1 MNRLITVLAI
11 SFIGFPSTMAQ
22 APPDG
27 TIQALLAEVRQLRLA
42 LEKSTSVVPRI
53 QLALQRIQTQQNSVQ
68 RAAQQL
74 DGLRDRLA
82 ASASHQ
88 AAQASRL
95 KAIEAEVGREQDLLR
110 RTALENELKQ
120 LKMVNDQP
128 QEEEL
133 QLRTREVELSGRLRA
148 EQAKLDELNESL
160 AALERMLDGPL
171 LK

>member
-1 MNRLITVLAI
+1 MNRLIAVLAI
-11 SFIGFPSTMAQ
+11 SFIGLPSTMAQ

-53 QLALQRIQTQQNSVQ
+53 QLALQRIQTQQDAVQ
-68 RAAQQL
+68 RAAQQM

-82 ASASHQ
+82 ASAGRQ

-95 KAIEAEVGREQDLLR
+95 KAIESEVGREQDLVR
-110 RTALENELKQ
+110 RTALESELKQ
-120 LKMVNDQP
+120 LKMVKDQP

-133 QLRTREVELSGRLRA
+133 QLRAREGEISGRLRS
-148 EQAKLDELNESL
+148 EQAKLDELYEGLS
-160 AALERMLDGPL
+160 ALERMLDGPV